1 MRPSRTRRA
10 TRAAGKRPGRRGRSS
25 ASGSPSAPTRI
36 ATSSISCSLRTQAR
50 SRTASPHRIARG
62 VDRYLNI
69 VRTGSR
75 SQKPS
80 GGILDTGRPK
90 TEIVTGAKLK
100 AAGISTDGEPV
111 APEQEVVITRFAPV
125 KKGQSVRLR
134 LSETYTAPQSY
145 RLDGDELVFDRS
157 LGRSRNAVVLPRG
170 WYLTWLSIPA
180 VLRQT
185 PDGLTRIDFVNGRP
199 DAIDVLIRARRLAP
213 VH

>member
-1 MRPSRTRRA
+1 M
-10 TRAAGKRPGRRGRSS
+10 
-25 ASGSPSAPTRI
+25 
-36 ATSSISCSLRTQAR
+36 L
-50 SRTASPHRIARG
+50 
-62 VDRYLNI
+62 
-69 VRTGSR
+69 
-75 SQKPS
+75 
-80 GGILDTGRPK
+80 K

-111 APEQEVVITRFAPV
+111 APEQEVVITRFPPI

-145 RLDGDELVFDRS
+145 RLDGDELVFERS

-180 VLRQT
+180 VIRQT

-199 DAIDVLIRARRLAP
+199 DALDVLIRARRLAP
-213 VH
+213 AR